1 MKTTYLGIDLGTT
14 GIKAALFLA
23 DGTLLGEGLS
33 EYTLE
38 TPRPDIVEL
47 VPERYLEALGQA
59 IQAALQ
65 KANRPASEIRGMGIT
80 GQAETLI
87 VTDADGAPLRKAIVW
102 LDNRAVDEAREIES
116 RFGIQR
122 LFALSGQTDML
133 PCWPA
138 AKIAWLRRHEPTVY
152 ASAAKYLMVEDF
164 VAWKLT
170 GVAGTCRGL
179 LPSTIYYDLTT
190 GEYASEMLDCLG
202 LKASQL
208 PELRHPGEP
217 IGYTRG
223 GFCGLPDGI
232 PVAAAPLD
240 HICGCIGSGGRA
252 GVATETTGCSLAV
265 CAPLP
270 KLLYDD
276 QRRISTY
283 HGFLPDSFV
292 LLPWAPTAG
301 MLLKHFRDEFC
312 SGQDYDALGKA
323 AAEVP
328 PGADGLILLPH
339 CAGAVS
345 PDCNPAARDVAW
357 GVTLAHKRGHW
368 ARAIMESV
376 AFLLRDNLEALRTL
390 GANFGELRALGGG
403 ARSRLWLQI
412 KADVLRR
419 PIVTTACP
427 EATALGAAILG
438 AVAAGD
444 FTVATE
450 AADTMV
456 KPALRIEPGPDAE
469 RYEAAFQQYRQLNQ
483 LLLPT
488 FK

>member
-47 VPERYLEALGQA
+47 PPERYLEALAQA
-59 IQAALQ
+59 VRTALE
-65 KANRPASEIRGMGIT
+65 KAGRPASEIRAVGIT
-80 GQAETLI
+80 GQVETLI
-87 VTDADGAPLRKAIVW
+87 VTEAAGTPLRKAIVW
-102 LDNRAVDEAREIES
+102 LDNRAVAEARELEE

-138 AKIAWLRRHEPTVY
+138 AKIAWLRRHEPAVFS
-152 ASAAKYLMVEDF
+152 SAAKYLMVEDY

-170 GVAGTCRGL
+170 GVPATCRGL
-179 LPSTIYYDLTT
+179 LPSTIYYDIAT
-190 GEYASEMLDCLG
+190 GEYAPEILDFLG
-202 LKASQL
+202 LQASQL
-208 PELRHPGEP
+208 PELHHPGEP
-217 IGYTRG
+217 IGYTKG

-240 HICGCIGSGGRA
+240 HICGCLGSGGRA
-252 GVATETTGCSLAV
+252 GIATETTGCSLAV
-265 CAPLP
+265 CAPLS

-276 QRRISTY
+276 RRRISTY
-283 HGFLPDSFV
+283 HGFLPESFV

-312 SGQDYDALGKA
+312 SDQDYASLDKA

-345 PDCNPAARDVAW
+345 PDCNPSARGVAW

-376 AFLLRDNLEALRTL
+376 AFLLRDNLDALGVL
-390 GANFGELRALGGG
+390 GADFQELRALGGG

-444 FTVATE
+444 FSVATE

-456 KPALRIEPGPDAE
+456 KPALRIEPGPDAD
-469 RYEAAFQQYRQLNQ
+469 RYEPIFQQYRQLNR

-488 FK
+488 FS